1 MYKKVSTLEDL
12 KTLDNELV
20 VEGYRW
26 GLSNPGALY
35 GCSRAFWHGWRNAQ
49 MDKGRIPPDAESNSL
64 AKQLIVDTTR
74 NLT

>member
-1 MYKKVSTLEDL
+1 MHKKVSTLEDL

-26 GLSNPGALY
+26 GLSNPCVPE
-35 GCSRAFWHGWRNAQ
+35 GCSRAFWHGWKNAQ
-49 MDKGRIPPDAESNSL
+49 IDTGRVPPDAESISL